1 MPGAAEQPEAAEQQE
16 VERAL
21 RHHKHKRQ
29 HGRHDQGAE
38 QGRKH
43 DAHGRVVVEPDPARR
58 DLIKRIGGRG
68 QQQQQYRRIVQPG
81 AGPDYQQRADK
92 TDDNRAPA
100 PHTDALVQ

>member
-58 DLIKRIGGRG
+58 DLIERIRRRG
-68 QQQQQYRRIVQPG
+68 QQQQQYRRIMQRG
-81 AGPDYQQRADK
+81 AGPDHEEGAGKAD
-92 TDDNRAPA
+92 DDGAPT
-100 PHTDALVQ
+100 PDADVLVQ